1 MNIIKQI
8 VSRGL
13 VFVLAIA
20 ILGTGLVM
28 TGDKNAVEA
37 ETLGSVY
44 LTNKGTGYTTESSPP
59 TARTAPSSRTNA
71 STVYVTMTDVT
82 TANAVKNSHLIN
94 ANKVVVTVIEPDHN
108 EKISVNS
115 AAFAIANADGTHNP
129 GMTPVHSGLA
139 GSPVIDSDSDGDL
152 SDEIDVLVCPNNK
165 APDGYVSGV
174 WTNSGN
180 GQCNDAAART
190 AVWTVVSVAN
200 GDSAT
205 ANVAPQITIISNT
218 ASANAG
224 GNTDGAGNVDNDDDI
239 YLGYYSSAVNTF
251 EVKAWSTVQL
261 EANASWISV
270 VETGRNTGV
279 FEAEFIVSDTEGVN
293 DNTAA
298 TAVSN
303 AQAGGDTAAGVHSC
317 GMSGAI
323 ASNVA
328 NGAAADG
335 KWDASGGINADCEM
349 KVLAD
354 NQDIAGANIAVGV
367 EGTIAGTYTLAAGEY
382 LVDDDKDGSVLD
394 SILFIDDN
402 HGGADIANGNQGLL
416 MNVTSVVCSAGDT
429 TCKTPHT
436 ASRTMTIK
444 VTPPVLVEHTASDTA
459 DVFGMV
465 GNNVVDLA
473 KVDGDSAGTVSNTIT
488 TADLKSN
495 RVGSDTISTGAGNAI
510 GSYAAGST
518 FTSSSASGVLRTPIV
533 EAQANATITVQ
544 YQDLTDNSSSTTA
557 TTGTKQKAT
566 VTVDVSA
573 PAPIVSSPSSG
584 SSFKDRQPTFK
595 GSVTDIGSG
604 LDVSTATLY
613 VDMLNDTLAT
623 GLTDA
628 ITTTNLAG
636 SWLGGAGTINL
647 QDRYDAMAV
656 TLDNTTTMK
665 DGVTSVTWTVSTSA
679 NIPCSTGTA
688 DGTAEVG
695 IVNTGAS
702 DHTNFAGAI
711 SCNAALSTPDVVVD
725 YMLSATDLAGN
736 RGFSDSVATDT
747 DTVAVGDPY
756 TLNID
761 ELKPTLVAASTQTAT
776 YYDAGSYAEKT
787 NDSTKIRVAFD
798 DEIGTASAS
807 SFEVTTDAGTV
818 LTPTS
823 VEIGPKGTN
832 ASGASFDFRKNVYL
846 TLPSALTANDT
857 PKVKLVGDVADL
869 AGNTTKSGNVAN
881 AIDKIKPSLTLTLS
895 GGSGTGAAGTANDSD
910 SLTKSAMTMTI
921 TTDEVLASPPTVSIF
936 DESYGSGSTYAA
948 HGSDSDLNNLGA
960 ASSVQVT
967 LSNTTIVDT
976 DKDGSFIDE
985 LVLAG
990 AVTQHAVTA
999 ANLVNLEITAAS
1011 NSVDDALVTI
1021 KNNNSAAL
1029 ANNSADKIRISGNFD
1044 AGAGGTVATTTTVA
1058 AEGTVTA
1065 VAQDS
1070 KTYKATFSGSAFSDA
1085 AANDTKAVV
1094 VSATDASTSPNTG
1107 TVGTRDQASAS
1118 VYKFRLDKTAPVL
1131 KNDPDG
1137 DGAVGSTTTLPRPY
1151 VIFEFTDNS
1160 NVTVVSASFGGDD
1173 VLASLATTN
1182 NKKYFMVPSADLTAK
1197 TYVVKAKGTDLA
1209 GNKGAE
1215 GNYNLKV
1222 TSRKDYKA
1230 TILAGWNLMSFPSDP
1245 VSNGV
1250 GSVFTN
1256 AGIDQVVGYDA
1267 MAKGSPWQVA
1277 TKDAASGTFSGS
1289 LSSITSGNGYWVH
1302 SSEFSSQS
1310 VSLTGPEGPSAS
1322 APPSIPAIELASGWN
1337 LIGVVD
1343 ATKALTQANEGS
1355 TYKTNASYLGQCNG
1369 SSVTKAYEYD
1379 TSNLT
1384 WVSIAIDEGVANFT
1398 ACASNDSTDAQNV
1411 NIGEAFWVFATPAA
1425 SGLLTPI
1432 VP

>member
-1 MNIIKQI
+1 MRGSIEMNIIKQI
-8 VSRGL
+8 ASRGL

-28 TGDKNAVEA
+28 TGDQNPAEA
-37 ETLGSVY
+37 ETLSSVY

-59 TARTAPSSRTNA
+59 TARTAPSSRKNA

-108 EKISVNS
+108 TKVAAISGVNDIADAS
-115 AAFAIANADGTHNP
+115 ATHAT
-129 GMTPVHSGLA
+129 GMTPVVQGAA
-139 GSPVIDSDSDGDL
+139 GSPVIDADGDGDL
-152 SDEIDVLVCPNNK
+152 SDEISVQVCN
-165 APDGYVSGV
+165 
-174 WTNSGN
+174 N
-180 GQCNDAAART
+180 GQTPTWSGTAFGGTCAAGS
-190 AVWTVVSVAN
+190 AVWQIVSVAN

-205 ANVAPQITIISNT
+205 VSTSKPMVTIISNT
-218 ASANAG
+218 AVAG
-224 GNTDGAGNVDNDDDI
+224 GHGAGDLADGEDLFI
-239 YLGYYSSAVNTF
+239 GYYSSAVNTF

-279 FEAEFIVSDTEGVN
+279 FEGEFIVSDTEGVN
-293 DNTAA
+293 DNTGKTAIFA
-298 TAVSN
+298 TQSAGDVHAN
-303 AQAGGDTAAGVHSC
+303 AKPNC

-323 ASNVA
+323 TTDVTDGS
-328 NGAAADG
+328 AADG
-335 KWDASGGINADCEM
+335 KWDASGGVNADCEI

-354 NQDIAGANIAVGV
+354 NQDLAGSDIAVGV

-382 LVDDDKDGSVLD
+382 LVDGDKDGSVLD
-394 SILFIDDN
+394 SIYFVDDN
-402 HGGADIANGNQGLL
+402 AGGADILAANHGLL
-416 MNVTSVVCSAGDT
+416 MNVTSIVCSAGDT

-444 VTPPVLVEHTASDTA
+444 VTPPAIVEHGVSDTA
-459 DVFGMV
+459 DVFAEV
-465 GNNVVDLA
+465 GNNVVDAA
-473 KVDGDSAGTVSNTIT
+473 KVDGDSSGTISNTVT
-488 TADLKSN
+488 AADLKSN
-495 RVGSDTISTGAGNAI
+495 RPGSDTISTGAGAAL

-518 FTSSSASGVLRTPIV
+518 FTAVAGTGVQRTGIV

-544 YQDLTDNSSSTTA
+544 YQDLTDNSASTTA

-573 PAPIVSSPSSG
+573 PSPVVSSPSSG

-623 GLTDA
+623 GLTDV

-656 TLDNTTTMK
+656 TLDNSTTMK
-665 DGVTSVTWTVSTSA
+665 DGVTSITWTVATSA

-688 DGTAEVG
+688 DGTAEAG

-702 DHTNFAGAI
+702 THTNFAGAI

-725 YMLSATDLAGN
+725 YMLSATDIAGN
-736 RGFSDSVATDT
+736 RGFSDSKTTDT
-747 DTVAVGDPY
+747 DSVAVGDPY

-761 ELKPTLVAASTQTAT
+761 ELKPTLVAGSTQTAT

-787 NDSTKIRVAFD
+787 NDSTRIRVAFD

-807 SFEVTTDAGTV
+807 SFEVTTDAGAV
-818 LTPTS
+818 LTPSS

-832 ASGASFDFRKNVYL
+832 ASGVAFDFRKNVYL
-846 TLPSALTANDT
+846 TLPSALAANDT

-921 TTDEVLASPPTVSIF
+921 TTDEVLASPPSVLIF
-936 DESYGSGSTYAA
+936 DETYGTGATYAQ
-948 HGSDSDLNNLGA
+948 HGSDSDTDNLGA
-960 ASSVQVT
+960 GASVQMT
-967 LSNTTIVDT
+967 LSNQTIIDT
-976 DKDGSFIDE
+976 DKDGSFTDE
-985 LVLAG
+985 LVLASG
-990 AVTQHAVTA
+990 ASEGVSA
-999 ANLVNLEITAAS
+999 AHLVNIAITAAS
-1011 NSVDDALVTI
+1011 NSGDNALVTV

-1029 ANNSADKIRISGNFD
+1029 PNNSGDKLRISGNFNT
-1044 AGAGGTVATTTTVA
+1044 GAGGVTASSTTVTQ
-1058 AEGTVTA
+1058 EGTVTA

-1070 KTYKATFSGSAFSDA
+1070 KTYTATFSGSAFSDA
-1085 AANDTKAVV
+1085 STADSKAVV

-1107 TVGTRDQASAS
+1107 TVGTRDQGSAS

-1137 DGAVGSTTTLPRPY
+1137 DGTVGSTTTLPRPY

-1182 NKKYFMVPSADLTAK
+1182 NKKYFMVPSADLSAK

-1215 GNYNLKV
+1215 GSYNLKV

-1245 VSNGV
+1245 IANSV

-1267 MAKGSPWQVA
+1267 MSKGSPWQVA
-1277 TKDAASGTFSGS
+1277 TKDAASGAFSGS

-1302 SSEFSSQS
+1302 SSEFSTQA

-1322 APPSIPAIELASGWN
+1322 APPSIPAIDLASGWN
-1337 LIGVVD
+1337 LVGVVD
-1343 ATKALTQANEGS
+1343 ATKAKTQANEGDVL
-1355 TYKTNASYLGQCNG
+1355 KTFKLYLGEDGG
-1369 SSVTKAYEYD
+1369 SSVTKAYEYN
-1379 TSNLT
+1379 TSDLS
-1384 WVSIAIDEGVANFT
+1384 WVSIDVDATGDT
-1398 ACASNDSTDAQNV
+1398 TDAKNA
-1411 NIGEAFWVFATPAA
+1411 NIGEAYWVFAKPGA